1 MEGMRANGAGPAE
14 RMAGLFLDPAYA
26 ARVRERAA
34 ERPAF
39 STVPLSGVLRCDAAG
54 RIDTLPDCELLSTLA
69 ARHPGKALYVD
80 FCSTWC
86 GPCRSELKTAMP
98 ILREHYAGS
107 DEVRF
112 VTLCLQS
119 RRKAWIEFLDEF
131 GLTGLGENYFL
142 PDAASSLTLAEY
154 DLSGF
159 PTYMLIAPDGRLATC
174 DAPRPS
180 QFEAATEAIDALLAG
195 KGVRSGEK

>member
-1 MEGMRANGAGPAE
+1 MRRG
-14 RMAGLFLDPAYA
+14 
-26 ARVRERAA
+26 VRERAA

-39 STVPLSGVLRCDAAG
+39 STVPLSGVLRCEAAG
-54 RIDTLPDCELLSTLA
+54 RIDTLPDCELLLDVGGPSSGEGALRRFLFDMVRSLPQRVENGDA
-69 ARHPGKALYVD
+69 DPAR
-80 FCSTWC
+80 
-86 GPCRSELKTAMP
+86 
-98 ILREHYAGS
+98 HYAGS

-195 KGVRSGEK
+195 KGVRGGRK

>member
-1 MEGMRANGAGPAE
+1 
-14 RMAGLFLDPAYA
+14 
-26 ARVRERAA
+26 
-34 ERPAF
+34 
-39 STVPLSGVLRCDAAG
+39 
-54 RIDTLPDCELLSTLA
+54 
-69 ARHPGKALYVD
+69 
-80 FCSTWC
+80 
-86 GPCRSELKTAMP
+86 MP

-195 KGVRSGEK
+195 KGCAAAKK